1 MENSSLKKIQAIF
14 MDVDGVLTNGKIILG
29 TNNTELKEFNV
40 KDGLAITIAKKQGLK
55 IGFITSRT
63 SEVVERRGREL
74 GVDFLFQGVTDK
86 LLKLKEIGSS
96 KNISLENICYI
107 GDDLPDLDA
116 LLAVGFSATVSDA
129 CEEVNSRVAFVST
142 KKGGEGA
149 VREIIETIL
158 KAQDKWIANKSPG
171 V

>member
-29 TNNTELKEFNV
+29 TNNIELKEFNV
-40 KDGLAITIAKKQGLK
+40 KDGLAITMAKRQELK
-55 IGFITSRT
+55 VGFITSRT
-63 SEVVERRGREL
+63 SEVVERRGQEL

-86 LLKLKEIGSS
+86 LLKLKEISS
-96 KNISLENICYI
+96 SENIPLQNICYI

-129 CEEVNSRVAFVST
+129 CEEVKSRVAFVST
-142 KKGGEGA
+142 KNGGEGA
-149 VREIIETIL
+149 VREIIEIIL
-158 KAQDKWIANKSPG
+158 KAQNNWKINED
-171 V
+171 